1 MKSNYIVRAQKFME
15 TFYPY
20 MRKYRIGDAVNH
32 FNEDKHRAVQCRQGA
47 VRRVLI
53 TSDYVIKWDYDKR
66 NSKTFGG
73 CREEYKTYQKVKDDY
88 YGYLFA
94 EITPIKVRNRT
105 FYVMPRVNMRAS
117 QEGGRAEYY
126 LDGAERE
133 FVDDYLYDLHDENF
147 GWKNNRLVIFD
158 YAYNVFMEQKNCK
171 G

>member
-20 MRKYRIGDAVNH
+20 MRKYHIGEAVLH

-73 CREEYKTYQKVKDDY
+73 CREEYKKYQKVKDDY

-105 FYVMPRVNMRAS
+105 FYVMPRVKSLGVDSGEWIDEVLN
-117 QEGGRAEYY
+117 E
-126 LDGAERE
+126 DE
-133 FVDDYLYDLHDENF
+133 FGYVKSVGVGDIHDENW
-147 GWKNNRLVIFD
+147 GYLHGRPVLID
-158 YAYNVFMEQKNCK
+158 YACGNFAAS
-171 G
+171 

>member
-73 CREEYKTYQKVKDDY
+73 CREEYKKYQKVKDDY

-105 FYVMPRVNMRAS
+105 FYVMPRVKS
-117 QEGGRAEYY
+117 LG
-126 LDGAERE
+126 
-133 FVDDYLYDLHDENF
+133 VDHDEWIDNVLNESEWDYIESVGVGDIHDENW
-147 GWKNNRLVIFD
+147 GYLHGRPVIID
-158 YAYNVFMEQKNCK
+158 YACGNY
-171 G
+171 

>member
-20 MRKYRIGDAVNH
+20 MRKYRIGEAVIR
-32 FNEDKHRAVQCRQGA
+32 FNADKHRAVQCRQGA

-73 CREEYKTYQKVKDDY
+73 CREEYKKYQKVKDDY

-105 FYVMPRVNMRAS
+105 FYVMPRVKSLGVDHDEWIDDVLNKN
-117 QEGGRAEYY
+117 
-126 LDGAERE
+126 ER
-133 FVDDYLYDLHDENF
+133 DYVESVGVGDVHDENW
-147 GWKNNRLVIFD
+147 GYLHGRPVLID
-158 YAYNVFMEQKNCK
+158 YACGNS
-171 G
+171 